1 MIKYDETPEKND
13 NSFGRRGNR
22 SGDSRSLLGI
32 LLVAI
37 GGMMI
42 ARHSGWLDGELYDHL
57 FSWPVL
63 LIVIGIF
70 NLARKAFT
78 PAIILISIG
87 LFFFLERFSFMPD
100 NFHENFWPA
109 LIVLVGISFILRR
122 GGGPRRTGNPFNDLD
137 PVSNKS
143 TDFIDETAIFGGR
156 NISVVTENFQGGKIT
171 SIFGGSKINLRYAKP
186 VEGCTIDVATIFGGT
201 KIIVPED
208 WNVKIEVV
216 SIFGGFEDK
225 RGYSVISRTGTG
237 KIVVIKGT
245 CIFGGGEL
253 NSMP

>member
-1 MIKYDETPEKND
+1 MYKYDETPGQND
-13 NSFGRRGNR
+13 VSMRRRDRR
-22 SGDSRSLLGI
+22 SGDSRSLIGI
-32 LLVAI
+32 ILVSVGAVL
-37 GGMMI
+37 I
-42 ARHSGWLDGELYDHL
+42 ARNYGWLDYEISRYLI
-57 FSWPVL
+57 SWQML
-63 LIVIGIF
+63 LIVIG
-70 NLARKAFT
+70 LYKLVRRDYT

-87 LFFFLERFSFMPD
+87 LFFLIDIPD
-100 NFHENFWPA
+100 NMRENFWPA
-109 LIVLVGISFILRR
+109 IIVLVGISFILQWRR
-122 GGGPRRTGNPFNDLD
+122 PHNRNIFNNMESS
-137 PVSNKS
+137 SNKS

-171 SIFGGSKINLRYAKP
+171 SIFGGSNINLRYAKP

-216 SIFGGFEDK
+216 SVFGGFEDK